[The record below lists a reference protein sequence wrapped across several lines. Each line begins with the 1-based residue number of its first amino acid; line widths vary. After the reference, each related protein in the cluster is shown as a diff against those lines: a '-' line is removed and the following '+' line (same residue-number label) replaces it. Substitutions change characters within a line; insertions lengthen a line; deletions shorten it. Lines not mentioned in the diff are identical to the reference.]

1 MPGESSSTT
10 IRASDAERDRMAAA
24 LAEHAGA
31 GRLTQDELSERLD
44 SVFAARTRGE
54 LEAVLHDLP
63 VVPGGPD
70 SGRGRGQARGELR
83 GHLAAFVLVN
93 LLLVGIWALSGAGYF
108 WPAWPLLGW
117 GLGLASHASEAHGGR
132 RLLGMGCGR
141 AGRRQRHA
149 HL

>member
-1 MPGESSSTT
+1 MPGESSST